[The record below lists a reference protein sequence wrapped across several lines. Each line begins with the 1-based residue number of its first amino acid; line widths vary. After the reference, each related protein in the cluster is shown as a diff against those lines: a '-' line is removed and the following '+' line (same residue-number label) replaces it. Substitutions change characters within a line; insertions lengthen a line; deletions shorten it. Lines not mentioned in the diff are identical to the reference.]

1 MKIGIT
7 GHQRLASPDQWRWV
21 QSELERVIASVAR
34 PDDTAFSSLAI
45 GADQRFAELVLSR
58 GLRLHVVIPC
68 DCYEETFMDAP
79 EKARYRDLLARAES
93 KTVLPFTKPSED
105 AFLAAGRYIVE
116 SVDALLAVWN
126 GRPAAGKGGTGDVV
140 AHAFEL
146 GRRVIHLNPEIYTTV
161 EIPAREQH
169 DRG

>member
-21 QSELERVIASVAR
+21 QGELERVIASVSR

-45 GADQRFAELVLSR
+45 GADQRFAGLVLAR
-58 GLRLHVVIPC
+58 GLHLHVVIPC
-68 DCYEETFMDAP
+68 DWYEDTFPDDL
-79 EKARYRDLLARAES
+79 EKARYRGLLARAETR
-93 KTVLPFTKPSED
+93 TVLPFTKPSED

-140 AHAFEL
+140 AHAFAL
-146 GRRVIHLNPEIYTTV
+146 GRRVIHLNPEVSTTV
-161 EIPAREQH
+161 ETPGREPH
-169 DRG
+169 DRA